1 MAGFY
6 AFVRGIPGK
15 LGVGVADQ
23 GALQSSTLPI
33 NSIVSPSMMV
43 QRSFLATKPAYG
55 KFAQIVPDRSPLGT
69 TGSFM
74 HGVPILGRLAK
85 GKG

>member
-6 AFVRGIPGK
+6 SFVRGIVGK

-23 GALQSSTLPI
+23 GLTRPSTLPVQ
-33 NSIVSPSMMV
+33 NIVSPSMMV
-43 QRSFLATKPAYG
+43 QRSFLATKPAYP
-55 KFAQIVPDRSPLGT
+55 KFAQVVPDRSPLGT

-85 GKG
+85 GKE